1 MERAFL
7 ALFLLL
13 AAAYQVPWIPLG
25 CMCEITVI
33 LGELEAN
40 PGDTRRA
47 GGRLLVYVVVGS
59 THMENFTF

>member
-1 MERAFL
+1 
-7 ALFLLL
+7 
-13 AAAYQVPWIPLG
+13 
-25 CMCEITVI
+25 MCEIAVI

-47 GGRLLVYVVVGS
+47 GGRLLIYVVVGS